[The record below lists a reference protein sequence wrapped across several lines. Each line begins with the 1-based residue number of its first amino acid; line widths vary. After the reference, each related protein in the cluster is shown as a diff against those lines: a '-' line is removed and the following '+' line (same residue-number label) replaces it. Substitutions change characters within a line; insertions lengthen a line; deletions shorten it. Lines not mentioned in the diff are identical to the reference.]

1 MLRELTPRQ
10 ILHDYPLLPLL
21 NVVDVV
27 DAAAAVV
34 VVVREAKVAGQVSC

>member
-21 NVVDVV
+21 DVV
-27 DAAAAVV
+27 DAVEIAAAAVA
-34 VVVREAKVAGQVSC
+34 VREAKVAGQVSC